1 MNKKILKSLLLCSI
15 LLFTGCDEL
24 EKKNI
29 ENYNGGAISL
39 GNNVYVK
46 KMIIQDMY
54 ALLYCD
60 KDGNVI
66 SNNPIS
72 THYMAGKVPINS
84 VTLVAHSNDSQ
95 KYTFECDDINEC
107 YNEIMIIKKHI
118 GK

>member
-1 MNKKILKSLLLCSI
+1 MNKTILKSLLLCSI
-15 LLFTGCDEL
+15 LLFTGCDQY
-24 EKKNI
+24 EKKTI
-29 ENYNGGAISL
+29 DDYNGEAISL

-60 KDGNVI
+60 KDGNII
-66 SNNPIS
+66 SNNSIS
-72 THYMAGKVPINS
+72 THNMVGKASINN
-84 VTLVAHSNDSQ
+84 VTLGVQSNDSQ